1 MPDTPFYF
9 GWRDLVD
16 VAVVTLLFWG
26 TIVWL
31 RRTRAVLAFLGLAI
45 LAGVNLAARQLQL
58 NLTAWIFQGFAA
70 GLLVL
75 VVVVFQD
82 DLRRLLEQIG
92 GWGLRRRAAPPLS
105 GSHDMLV
112 RAAARLAQTRTG
124 ALLVL
129 PGTEPLERHLDGGVA
144 LEGQLSE
151 PLLLSLF
158 DPHSPGHDGAVL
170 VAGDRLAKFALHLP
184 LSSDH
189 GQLGE
194 AGTRHAAALGL
205 AECSDALVVVV
216 SEERGTVSVAHEG
229 RLRRLGSPQELT
241 GVLREFSDR
250 TVPAPSPRRGLLRLA
265 ARQWST
271 LLLSLGLAT
280 GMWFLLGPGS
290 TPVEV
295 TRSARVLVENLPP
308 GYELESVT
316 PEEVAVTLAGPRPR
330 LYLLGPD
337 AVRVRLDALIAQL
350 GRRTFQI
357 AEHQVERPPETT
369 VVGVSPPA
377 VRLSLRQVA
386 GAGGKP

>member
-45 LAGVNLAARQLQL
+45 LAGVNLAARQLEL

-92 GWGLRRRAAPPLS
+92 GWGLRRKAAPPVS
-105 GSHDMLV
+105 GSGDALV
-112 RAAARLAQTRTG
+112 RAAARLALTRTG
-124 ALLVL
+124 ALIVL
-129 PGTEPLERHLDGGVA
+129 PGAEPLERHLDGGVT
-144 LEGQLSE
+144 LEGQVSE

-170 VAGDRLAKFALHLP
+170 VVGNRVAKFALHLP

-194 AGTRHAAALGL
+194 SGTRHAAALGL

-216 SEERGTVSVAHEG
+216 SEERGTVAVAHEG

-241 GVLREFSDR
+241 GVLREFTRR
-250 TVPAPSPRRGLLRLA
+250 TLPEPSPRRGLLRLA

-271 LLLSLGLAT
+271 LALSLGLAA
-280 GMWFLLGPGS
+280 GLWFLLGPGS

-295 TRSARVLVENLPP
+295 TRSARVVVENLPP

-316 PEEVAVTLAGPRPR
+316 PEEVTVTLAGPRPR

-337 AVRVRLDALIAQL
+337 AVQVRIDALIAQL
-350 GRRTFQI
+350 GRRTFRI
-357 AEHQVERPPETT
+357 AAPQVERPPETT
-369 VVGVSPPA
+369 VVGVSPQA
-377 VRLSLRQVA
+377 VRLSLRQA
-386 GAGGKP
+386 PGAEGRP